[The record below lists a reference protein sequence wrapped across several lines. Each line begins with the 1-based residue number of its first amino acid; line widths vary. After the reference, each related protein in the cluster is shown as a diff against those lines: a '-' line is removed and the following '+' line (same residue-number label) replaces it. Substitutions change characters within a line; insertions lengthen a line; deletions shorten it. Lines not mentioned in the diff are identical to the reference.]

1 MATTR
6 AYRPVV
12 TLTQLFQCVTL
23 SIALFVP
30 LVASAAEEDTGVS
43 SDATAEAES
52 DSVEPSQGFRP
63 SRNAQVVDAVVLRP
77 LDFTKM
83 CVGSALLVVGAPFAV
98 AGGLENLSVLTD
110 IFVIQPY
117 QNTFEKPL
125 GMIE

>member
-6 AYRPVV
+6 LNRPIA
-12 TLTQLFQCVTL
+12 LLKRPFQSVTL
-23 SIALFVP
+23 SLALLAF
-30 LVASAAEEDTGVS
+30 LG
-43 SDATAEAES
+43 ATTAGAEATS
-52 DSVEPSQGFRP
+52 DSAESTQGFRP
-63 SRNAQVVDAVVLRP
+63 SVNAQIVDAAILRP

-98 AGGLENLSVLTD
+98 AGGLENLDVLTD
-110 IFVIQPY
+110 VFVIQPY